1 MPPISNSLGNISAP
15 GTGAPIGGSAGPIGG
30 TPIGGGSL
38 GGTPIGGAAGPIG
51 GGIGAIGGGAGAVG
65 AGAIGSTGGSAGGMK
80 PGPMGM
86 PAMMQGLQNNPA
98 PNPAAVGVSKYS
110 VLSLLSVGLSVTQ
123 FVLGSHCQVSNM
135 KSYSGLQ

>member
-98 PNPAAVGVSKYS
+98 PNPAAVGVSKNLYGHECLSVSFRPSASLYS
-110 VLSLLSVGLSVTQ
+110 VCTWQPLSG
-123 FVLGSHCQVSNM
+123 
-135 KSYSGLQ
+135 